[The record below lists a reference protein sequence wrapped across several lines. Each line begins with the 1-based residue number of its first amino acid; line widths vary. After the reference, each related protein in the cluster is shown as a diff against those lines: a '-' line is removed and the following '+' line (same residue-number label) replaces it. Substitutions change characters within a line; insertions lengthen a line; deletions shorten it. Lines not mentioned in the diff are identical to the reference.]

1 MTTKVVAATA
11 DTPLKEVARLFAE
24 NEISGMP
31 VVGEGGAV
39 IGVVSE
45 ADFLLRGQAPER
57 RSLLG
62 SLFESAD
69 ARRAREEKLTAT
81 TAGEAMSAPPIVIGP
96 DAPAREAAALLTKHR
111 INRLPVIDDGKLVG
125 IVSRA
130 DLVSTYLVPDEE
142 LARRISEEVVR
153 ETMWIDPSTVSV
165 EVREG
170 MAHLGGTVDR
180 RTTAAILERL
190 VGQLEGVVGVESD
203 LRWERDDRDIEPVGM
218 VEREPTAASITARDR
233 PR

>member
-1 MTTKVVAATA
+1 
-11 DTPLKEVARLFAE
+11 
-24 NEISGMP
+24 
-31 VVGEGGAV
+31 
-39 IGVVSE
+39 
-45 ADFLLRGQAPER
+45 
-57 RSLLG
+57 
-62 SLFESAD
+62 
-69 ARRAREEKLTAT
+69 
-81 TAGEAMSAPPIVIGP
+81 
-96 DAPAREAAALLTKHR
+96 
-111 INRLPVIDDGKLVG
+111 
-125 IVSRA
+125 
-130 DLVSTYLVPDEE
+130 
-142 LARRISEEVVR
+142 
-153 ETMWIDPSTVSV
+153 MWIDPSTVSV

>member
-1 MTTKVVAATA
+1 
-11 DTPLKEVARLFAE
+11 
-24 NEISGMP
+24 
-31 VVGEGGAV
+31 
-39 IGVVSE
+39 
-45 ADFLLRGQAPER
+45 
-57 RSLLG
+57 
-62 SLFESAD
+62 
-69 ARRAREEKLTAT
+69 
-81 TAGEAMSAPPIVIGP
+81 MSAPPIVIGP

-111 INRLPVIDDGKLVG
+111 INRLPVIDDGQLVG

-170 MAHLGGTVDR
+170 IAHLRGTVDR